1 MVSNFKTNN
10 TCIST
15 TTKSYKNHDQ
25 FNKNLITNKHT
36 ENNLTIFHQNI
47 CGLSN
52 KIDELLNSLTKNTPQ
67 IICITEHHLTD
78 EELEIIT
85 LQPYILGAKFC
96 RRMYECG
103 GVCIF
108 ILDNINYTT
117 INMDRYST
125 EKDIE
130 ICAVKLHISSYT
142 IIIITVYRSPTGNI
156 AHFLS
161 NLEAALNQIYSNTVN
176 IILCGD
182 FNINYL
188 VDNQNKQALNS
199 LLTSYNLSSII
210 DFPTRIHNDSK
221 TLIDNIFINKLT
233 NINYSVYPLIN
244 GLSDHDAQVLNL
256 LDITVLDERKE
267 LYSYRKINT
276 YSLNEFQTKL
286 SYETWETVF
295 NDNDTDTIFNN
306 FLNTFLKLFNASFP
320 KKVQN

>member
-1 MVSNFKTNN
+1 
-10 TCIST
+10 
-15 TTKSYKNHDQ
+15 
-25 FNKNLITNKHT
+25 
-36 ENNLTIFHQNI
+36 
-47 CGLSN
+47 
-52 KIDELLNSLTKNTPQ
+52 
-67 IICITEHHLTD
+67 
-78 EELEIIT
+78 
-85 LQPYILGAKFC
+85 
-96 RRMYECG
+96 
-103 GVCIF
+103 VCIY

-244 GLSDHDAQVLNL
+244 GLSDHDVQVLNL

-320 KKVQN
+320 KKKVQN